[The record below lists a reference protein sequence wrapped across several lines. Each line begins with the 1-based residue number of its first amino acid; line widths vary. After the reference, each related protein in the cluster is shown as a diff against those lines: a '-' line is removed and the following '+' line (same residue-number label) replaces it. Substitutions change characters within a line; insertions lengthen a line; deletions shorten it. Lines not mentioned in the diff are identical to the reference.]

1 MRFSWTLACESAACI
16 TGKKIHRLQQI
27 SGIDPRQGSV
37 DFTFHLS
44 EVGKT
49 KTNEFGKVSPV

>member
-37 DFTFHLS
+37 EFTFHLS

-49 KTNEFGKVSPV
+49 KTNEFGKD